1 MKKFGKVLMTMSKDY
16 KLYLRKQKL
25 YNVLVYVTQLVILL
39 FLIGLWQYVADE
51 GIVNTFITSSPKEV
65 VKTIVGLYNDNNLFN
80 HIFITVYET
89 LISFLLGT
97 GLGIVIAII
106 LWYNKFI
113 YRVVDPY
120 LTLIN
125 SLPKVALGP
134 ILIIWIGAN
143 MNSIVVMAL
152 LISLIITIINVY
164 NGLIAT
170 DINKINLLRS
180 FQASKWQILKMVV
193 LPSSYSMIISSL
205 KINISMSLIGMYDI

>member
-205 KINISMSLIGMYDI
+205 KINISMSLIGM